1 MASENLTITL
11 TNRAPV
17 SIVKADWPVIASAK
31 AYDSEHESQANR
43 TWRLTV
49 RQHEDGRA
57 IVYGVY
63 DTSFRGERDSRAG
76 KLCAAGEDLAA
87 AINAVARD
95 CGCEAIAAACIA
107 DLPAEQLT

>member
-31 AYDSEHESQANR
+31 DYDRECESQANR

-57 IVYGVY
+57 IVYGAY
-63 DTSFRGERDSRAG
+63 GTAYSNDRDRRAG
-76 KLCAAGEDLAA
+76 TLCAAGDDLAA